1 MKKIGLTGGIGAGK
15 STVSKIFDYLGVPV
29 YNSDLVSKNILL
41 HNNNVSKKIISILG
55 KTILTYNKIDLKKI
69 SKIIFNNKEKLNK
82 VNEILHNEV
91 KIDYQNWIKKQQS
104 KYIVKESAIIYES
117 KIDTTFDKIIFVSG
131 TKSSNGNVLYNV
143 CKSNNK
149 HSHFVSSSKELKN
162 EWFNKNE
169 SVGICGATSTPMWL
183 MEDIKTKIL
192 TF

>member
-41 HNNNVSKKIISILG
+41 HNNDVSKKIILILG
-55 KTILTYNKIDLKKI
+55 QSILTYNKIDLKKI

-82 VNEILHNEV
+82 INEILHNEV

-117 KIDTTFDKIIFVSG
+117 KIDTTFDKIIFVKCSQK
-131 TKSSNGNVLYNV
+131 TRIQRIIKRDQKDENQIMDIIKNQLTNEEIIKR
-143 CKSNNK
+143 CDFTINNEK
-149 HSHFVSSSKELKN
+149 NYLLIPQILKIHKEIINL
-162 EWFNKNE
+162 
-169 SVGICGATSTPMWL
+169 
-183 MEDIKTKIL
+183 
-192 TF
+192 